1 MPIDPAWSA
10 AQRLE
15 SLAGE
20 VRVNLIRLAAL
31 VAFYGHHLVNV
42 YWIRDDPSLQGAYHT
57 VVTCL
62 VLAWAMAVLVIH
74 VCLARRWIP
83 PALKFAA
90 TAWDLLLLTALL
102 VIGGDAR
109 SMLAVLY
116 FLVIIT
122 AGLRLSLPLVWSTTL
137 GALAGYACFLGYIRW
152 GLELPSGAATSS
164 PTADRL
170 RSGTGDRWR
179 AHGSDR
185 SPVQTDCQG
194 LPRPGR
200 G

>member
-1 MPIDPAWSA
+1 M
-10 AQRLE
+10 
-15 SLAGE
+15 
-20 VRVNLIRLAAL
+20 RVNLIRLAAL

-90 TAWDLLLLTALL
+90 TAWDLQVVTVLL

-109 SMLAVLY
+109 SMLAALDL
-116 FLVIIT
+116 LVIIT

-137 GALAGYACFLGYIRW
+137 G
-152 GLELPSGAATSS
+152 
-164 PTADRL
+164 
-170 RSGTGDRWR
+170 
-179 AHGSDR
+179 
-185 SPVQTDCQG
+185 
-194 LPRPGR
+194 
-200 G
+200 